1 MATTLDTLELDVSSV
16 GLPTQASFLQGLGRA
31 ARKNPLGA
39 FAGVLCVF
47 LVIMAIIGPSVA
59 PYEATRVDFDR
70 LQAPSMSHPFG
81 TDNLLRDIF
90 SRILIGTRN
99 TLGVAFSAIAV
110 STFLGV
116 VLGVS
121 SGYMA
126 GSVDLCVSRMIDI
139 MLAFPPLVFLIF
151 FLTIFSPTYLTVA
164 LAIGLVLTPG
174 TTRIVRGATI
184 GIRHLAFVEA
194 AVALG
199 NSPRRIMYRHILPNV
214 APTIIVIASV
224 QIGTAILIEAAIS
237 FLGLGV
243 SSAANPSW
251 GRMLQEMRTVWQLAW
266 WTCVV
271 PGLAISM
278 AVLSF
283 NIFGDALRDALD
295 PRLRGSR

>member
-1 MATTLDTLELDVSSV
+1 MATTLDTLELDVLGT
-16 GLPTQASFLQGLGRA
+16 GLPKQAGFLRTIGRA

-39 FAGVLCVF
+39 VAGMLCLF
-47 LVIMAIIGPSVA
+47 LILMAIIGPNVA
-59 PYEATRVDFDR
+59 PYEATRVDFNR
-70 LQAPSMSHPFG
+70 LEPPSLAHPFG

-99 TLGVAFSAIAV
+99 TLGVAFSAIFV
-110 STFLGV
+110 STCLGV
-116 VLGVS
+116 LLGVS
-121 SGYMA
+121 SGYLA
-126 GSVDLCVSRMIDI
+126 GSVDLTVSRMIDI

-151 FLTIFSPTYLTVA
+151 FLTIFSPSYFTVA

-184 GIRHLAFVEA
+184 GVRHLAFVEA

-199 NSPRRIMYRHILPNV
+199 NSPFRIMYRHILPNV
-214 APTIIVIASV
+214 AATIIVIASV

-271 PGLAISM
+271 PGLAISV

>member
-1 MATTLDTLELDVSSV
+1 MATTLDTLELDVTGSS
-16 GLPTQASFLQGLGRA
+16 LPTQASFLRSVGRA

-39 FAGVLCVF
+39 VAGMLCLF
-47 LVIMAIIGPSVA
+47 LILMAIIGPNVA
-59 PYEATRVDFDR
+59 PYEATRVDFNR
-70 LQAPSMSHPFG
+70 LEPPSLAHPFG

-110 STFLGV
+110 STLIGV

-121 SGYMA
+121 SGYLA
-126 GSVDLCVSRMIDI
+126 GTVDLGVSRMIDI

-151 FLTIFSPTYLTVA
+151 FLTIFTPSYFTVA
-164 LAIGLVLTPG
+164 LAIGLVLAPG

-184 GIRHLAFVEA
+184 GVRHLAFVEA

-199 NSPRRIMYRHILPNV
+199 NSPFRIMYRHILPNV
-214 APTIIVIASV
+214 AATIIVIASV

-271 PGLAISM
+271 PGLAISV

>member
-1 MATTLDTLELDVSSV
+1 MATTLDSLELGVA
-16 GLPTQASFLQGLGRA
+16 GLSGPTQTSFIGGVARA

-39 FAGVLCVF
+39 VAGVLCVF
-47 LVIMAIIGPSVA
+47 LILMAIIGPSVA
-59 PYEATRVDFDR
+59 PHDATRVDFNR
-70 LQAPSMSHPFG
+70 LEPPSLSHPFG

-99 TLGVAFSAIAV
+99 TLGVAFAAIFV
-110 STFLGV
+110 STMLGV
-116 VLGVS
+116 LLGVS
-121 SGYMA
+121 SGYLA
-126 GSVDLCVSRMIDI
+126 GAVDLTVSRAIDI

-151 FLTIFSPTYLTVA
+151 FLTIFSPSYFTVA

-199 NSPRRIMYRHILPNV
+199 NSPARIMYRHILPNV
-214 APTIIVIASV
+214 AATIIVIASV

-271 PGLAISM
+271 PGAAISV

>member
-1 MATTLDTLELDVSSV
+1 MALTAESLDIDLRGTSLSEGTGFLR
-16 GLPTQASFLQGLGRA
+16 GLARA
-31 ARKNPLGA
+31 ARKNPVGA
-39 FAGVLCVF
+39 IAGVMCLL
-47 LVIMAIIGPSVA
+47 LVLLAIFGPMLA
-59 PYEATRVDFDR
+59 PYSATRVDFPR
-70 LQAPSMSHPFG
+70 LVAPSAAHPFG

-99 TLGVAFSAIAV
+99 SLGIAFASIAV
-110 STFLGV
+110 ST
-116 VLGVS
+116 VLGVLLGVT
-121 SGYMA
+121 SGYLA
-126 GSVDLCVSRMIDI
+126 GYVDLAVSRFIDVT
-139 MLAFPPLVFLIF
+139 LAFPPLVFLIF
-151 FLTIFSPTYLTVA
+151 FLTIFKPSMFTVA
-164 LAIGLVLTPG
+164 LGIGLVLTPG
-174 TTRIVRGATI
+174 TTRIVRSATI
-184 GIRHLAFVEA
+184 AVRHLAFVEA

-199 NSPRRIMYRHILPNV
+199 NTPFRIMYRHILPNV
-214 APTIIVIASV
+214 AATIIVIASV

-251 GRMLQEMRTVWQLAW
+251 GRMLQETRTVWQLAW

-271 PGLAISM
+271 PGLAISI

>member
-1 MATTLDTLELDVSSV
+1 MAVTAEPLELDIL
-16 GLPTQASFLQGLGRA
+16 GRGGPTSISFVRGVGRA
-31 ARKNPLGA
+31 ARKNPFGA
-39 FAGVLCVF
+39 AAG
-47 LVIMAIIGPSVA
+47 LVCLLLILMAIVGPNLA
-59 PYEATRVDFDR
+59 PHDATRVDFGR
-70 LQAPSMSHPFG
+70 LEPPSLAHPFG

-99 TLGVAFSAIAV
+99 TLGVAFAAIFV
-110 STFLGV
+110 STCLGV
-116 VLGVS
+116 LLGLG
-121 SGYMA
+121 SGYLGGA
-126 GSVDLCVSRMIDI
+126 VDLAVSRMIDI

-151 FLTIFSPTYLTVA
+151 FLTIFRPTYLTVA

-184 GIRHLAFVEA
+184 GVRHLAFVEA

-199 NSPRRIMYRHILPNV
+199 NSPFRIMYRHILPNV
-214 APTIIVIASV
+214 AATIIVIASV

-271 PGLAISM
+271 PGAAISL

-283 NIFGDALRDALD
+283 NVFGDALRDALD